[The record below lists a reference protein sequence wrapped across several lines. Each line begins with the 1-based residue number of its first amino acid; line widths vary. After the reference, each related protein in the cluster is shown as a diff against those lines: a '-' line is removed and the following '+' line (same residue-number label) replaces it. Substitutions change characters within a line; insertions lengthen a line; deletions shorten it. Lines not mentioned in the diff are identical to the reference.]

1 MDKNKWLYQLMGQI
15 ERQPPASADDLGI
28 EPEDSDPDQYMRLKI
43 KKKRQ
48 NHMIKQML
56 EDGGYKE
63 LARMTTISGAKPSY
77 SDEES
82 Y

>member
-15 ERQPPASADDLGI
+15 DRQPTEADDLNI
-28 EPEDSDPDQYMRLKI
+28 EPEAREDEQYMRLKL

-48 NHMIKQML
+48 NHLLKQML
-56 EDGGYKE
+56 EDGGYKD